1 MRESAK
7 SGVLDGFILEYQT
20 YENTPELKKD
30 YVFTPFGVRHDS
42 PMYAI
47 GNLTQEKKEILNK
60 FVEFCKAANH
70 RSLQQNTVSTG
81 LTIICLKYRIL
92 TERL

>member
-60 FVEFCKAANH
+60 FVEFCKSSKSQELATEYGFN
-70 RSLQQNTVSTG
+70 RLDDYLPEISN
-81 LTIICLKYRIL
+81 L